1 MTDLSG
7 RIDSIETQ
15 LTFLS
20 QDLLQKIDITTLS
33 QSNSI
38 WNQQYNELYTVYTE
52 VNRDL
57 QELQVL
63 YTNLVLAGLSGSSSV
78 TGAYL
83 SETFET
89 ISKNLK
95 QYGSSIYYSGEYI
108 SQITYEITDTT
119 YINKY
124 INYDLSGYITSIYI
138 SGNPSLNI
146 NSTKYFYYS
155 GSYLTGTSYS

>member
-7 RIDSIETQ
+7 RMDSIETQ

-20 QDLLQKIDITTLS
+20 QDLLQKIDIVTLS

-63 YTNLVLAGLSGSSSV
+63 YANLVLGELSGSSTS
-78 TGAYL
+78 GAYL

-89 ISKNLK
+89 ISQNLK
-95 QYGSSIYYSGEYI
+95 QYPSSINYSGDYI
-108 SQITYEITDTT
+108 SNITYQITDTT

-124 INYDLSGYITSIYI
+124 INYDLSGNITSIYI
-138 SGNPSLNI
+138 SGNPDLDI
-146 NSTKYFYYS
+146 NSTKSFSYS
-155 GSYLTGTSYS
+155 GDYLTGTSYS